1 MKKFTLVSLARTKKS
16 ATSALMGLAIL
27 FVTLNFVSANLSIK
41 VYSSNPNVS
50 DGAGI
55 QNNGTADG
63 AFPFWDTGLPDDEAT
78 ARMMFE
84 GDEFHLWDTY
94 FQNDETEPRIMLED
108 DNFPR
113 WTTCPQ
119 NDDAAEEQNLS
130 LNTVDRPAS
139 TDEFFRKDLNLL
151 DFEDSLYGH
160 FSFHRPNLTKT
171 LSEKRFDD
179 PSDQERYKNALDYYE
194 SKKSEHELLEDY
206 TPKNDPSKFDYLDDL
221 KQETL
226 KKFNDSQARTAVFNG
241 DPFEN
246 ENIILTYNNRGS
258 ANLVNWPKL
267 PNAATQPSSLPI
279 PRYASD
285 NVAFSPYNKEASSS
299 DDDFSYSEGGSFH
312 RDGSPNLLAQ
322 APDIPPPAG
331 LFEKTTGS
339 HSKPNATSTY
349 H

>member
-1 MKKFTLVSLARTKKS
+1 MKKFTSVSLARTKKS

-27 FVTLNFVSANLSIK
+27 FVTLNFVSATLSIRA
-41 VYSSNPNVS
+41 YSSNFNS
-50 DGAGI
+50 SENIGL
-55 QNNGTADG
+55 QNNGT
-63 AFPFWDTGLPDDEAT
+63 EA
-78 ARMMFE
+78 
-84 GDEFHLWDTY
+84 
-94 FQNDETEPRIMLED
+94 ED
-108 DNFPR
+108 
-113 WTTCPQ
+113 
-119 NDDAAEEQNLS
+119 AQNLP